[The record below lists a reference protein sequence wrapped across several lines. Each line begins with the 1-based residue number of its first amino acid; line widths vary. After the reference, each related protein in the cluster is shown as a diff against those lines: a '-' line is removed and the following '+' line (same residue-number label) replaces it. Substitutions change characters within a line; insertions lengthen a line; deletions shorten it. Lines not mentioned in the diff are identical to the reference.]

1 MSVRVRARLPK
12 GDANGIANLE
22 ARLAKDPDLVI
33 PCVVL
38 LRADTIE
45 NHPHD
50 SDDARVVKCTIL
62 AIETPGDKADAG
74 VVDGLLR
81 QTYSARTGKL
91 ALPFEE
97 EDGRE
102 VGRGSA
108 E

>member
-12 GDANGIANLE
+12 GDANGIAHLE

-38 LRADTIE
+38 LQADTIE
-45 NHPHD
+45 EHPHD
-50 SDDARVVKCTIL
+50 TDDARVVKCTIL

-91 ALPFEE
+91 ALPFEDE
-97 EDGRE
+97 TGKAL
-102 VGRGSA
+102 GKGMA